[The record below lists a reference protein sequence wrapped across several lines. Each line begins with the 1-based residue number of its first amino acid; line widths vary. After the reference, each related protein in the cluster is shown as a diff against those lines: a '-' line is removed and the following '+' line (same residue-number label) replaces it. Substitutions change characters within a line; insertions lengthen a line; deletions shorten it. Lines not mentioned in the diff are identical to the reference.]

1 MIQLRRLKNSKALLD
16 ISPSEVKVLAI
27 ILKTEHGE
35 TMKKD
40 KGIRVYQDFINNFVC
55 CTSE

>member
-40 KGIRVYQDFINNFVC
+40 EAIEAYLLFINNLR
-55 CTSE
+55 